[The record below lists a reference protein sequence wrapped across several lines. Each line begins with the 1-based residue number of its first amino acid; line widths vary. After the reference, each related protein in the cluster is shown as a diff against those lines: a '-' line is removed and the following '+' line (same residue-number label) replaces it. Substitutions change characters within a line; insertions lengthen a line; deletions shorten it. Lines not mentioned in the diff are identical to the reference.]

1 MFCDI
6 IVDVEGCLAELELL
20 DHVLTCLDCLF
31 HLGIDTLEVGEDL
44 METGTLLVIELQHFV
59 DEILP

>member
-1 MFCDI
+1 MFRDI
-6 IVDVEGCLAELELL
+6 IVNVEGSLAELELL